1 MTLFKNRYRIE
12 SIRYKG
18 WDYSNNGFYFVTICT
33 KNRNCCLGEIISNKF
48 VQNDL
53 SVMLNKIIVRLPTHY
68 SNCFVDEYI
77 IMPNHIHLILKLYF
91 KVETGLKP
99 VSTEKP
105 YGLKPVSTEK
115 PYCLKPV
122 STEKPYGLKPV
133 STEKPYCFKSVSTEK
148 PYSLYE
154 MIRGLIT
161 FSARKINER
170 TKKIGCP
177 FWQRGF
183 YDRIIR
189 DEKEY

>member
-18 WDYSNNGFYFVTICT
+18 WDYSNNRFYFVTICT

-53 SVMLNKIIVRLPTHY
+53 SVMLNEIIVRLPTHY

-77 IMPNHIHLILKLYF
+77 IMPNHVHMILKLYF

-99 VSTEKP
+99 VSTGKQ
-105 YGLKPVSTEK
+105 
-115 PYCLKPV
+115 
-122 STEKPYGLKPV
+122 
-133 STEKPYCFKSVSTEK
+133 
-148 PYSLYE
+148 YSLCE
-154 MIRGLIT
+154 IIRGLKT
-161 FSARKINER
+161 FSARGINE
-170 TKKIGCP
+170 KQNIIGHN
-177 FWQRGF
+177 FWQRGY

-189 DEKEY
+189 NVKEYWTIKKYIQDNPKNWLKDRNYI

>member
-1 MTLFKNRYRIE
+1 MTLFRNRYRIE
-12 SIRYKG
+12 STRFKG
-18 WDYSNNGFYFVTICT
+18 WDYSNNGLYFVTICA
-33 KNRNCCLGEIISNKF
+33 KNRYCCLGEIINNKF
-48 VQNDL
+48 VKNDL
-53 SVMLNKIIVRLPTHY
+53 SVILDNIIRKLPTHY
-68 SNCFVDEYI
+68 SNCSVEEYI
-77 IMPNHIHLILKLYF
+77 IMPNHVHLILKLYF
-91 KVETGLKP
+91 KVETGF
-99 VSTEKP
+99 
-105 YGLKPVSTEK
+105 
-115 PYCLKPV
+115 
-122 STEKPYGLKPV
+122 KPV

-154 MIRGLIT
+154 IIRGLKT